1 MKLRF
6 HKILPE
12 GRSVRYE
19 TKPEEKEDVLD
30 LNIIIMKDNRKKS
43 GRI

>member
-19 TKPEEKEDVLD
+19 TKPEDKGEIID
-30 LNIIIMKDNRKKS
+30 LNIIVIREHQKKTNRD
-43 GRI
+43 